1 MVERLGRIPRAR
13 IIGSG
18 DIASALEGCG
28 REGMTFF
35 ASGVSNSGEI
45 RESEYQREKDLL
57 LAQDRSKHLVYFG
70 SLSIFYSEGRYA
82 QHKREM
88 EGLVKE
94 NFGCYTIMRLGN
106 IIWGDNPHTIIN
118 YFRNRI
124 REGKSLEI
132 QDTYRY
138 IVDKEEFRYW
148 IGMIPEW
155 SCEMNVPGK
164 RMSAIEIANEIKQ
177 GRL

>member
-1 MVERLGRIPRAR
+1 VIV
-13 IIGSG
+13 GSG
-18 DIASALEGCG
+18 DIASAIID
-28 REGMTFF
+28 REGLLFF
-35 ASGVSNSGEI
+35 ASGVSNSQET

-57 LAQDRSKHLVYFG
+57 LEQDRSKHLVYFG

-82 QHKREM
+82 KHKKEV
-88 EGLVKE
+88 EDLVKE
-94 NFGCYTIMRLGN
+94 NFERHTIMRLGN
-106 IIWGDNPHTIIN
+106 IVWGNNPHTIIN

-124 REGKSLEI
+124 KEGKSLEI

-138 IVDKEEFRYW
+138 IVDKEEFQYW

-164 RMSAIEIANEIKQ
+164 RMSVVEIANEIKQ